1 MSFSSFDKAANGNF
15 MYLKKVDKMKKK
27 SIFFDRNALHK
38 NNNIVKNFRN
48 EKTYFLS
55 QKFND
60 ISNDNDVVKSCI
72 EKNKAF
78 IKERLK
84 EKTKIS
90 QLKSLRKDNN
100 IEPIK
105 IIVNNSKYE
114 IDAKKQKPKIKKVI
128 IDKIKNINKKKIECI
143 EKETIISIKIKLN
156 PLNIRKN
163 LQSNNK
169 NIIDRMYQTEKTGF
183 KYCLNNFD
191 RMSNNYLSIRKTLDI
206 FNTEEKKNI
215 NSNFGFNPNY
225 NNRKIKF
232 IELNNEKSK
241 SYSKYFLPSS
251 GYWLKSKE

>member
-1 MSFSSFDKAANGNF
+1 MSFSSFDKAENGNF

-55 QKFND
+55 QKFNN
-60 ISNDNDVVKSCI
+60 ISNDNDVVKSVI

-90 QLKSLRKDNN
+90 QLKSLRKENN

-128 IDKIKNINKKKIECI
+128 IDKIKNRNKKNIECI
-143 EKETIISIKIKLN
+143 EKETIISIKIK
-156 PLNIRKN
+156 
-163 LQSNNK
+163 NNK

>member
-55 QKFND
+55 QKFNN
-60 ISNDNDVVKSCI
+60 ISNDNDVVKSVI

-90 QLKSLRKDNN
+90 QLKSLRKENN

-206 FNTEEKKNI
+206 FNTEEKKK
-215 NSNFGFNPNY
+215 Y
-225 NNRKIKF
+225 KF
-232 IELNNEKSK
+232 Q
-241 SYSKYFLPSS
+241 F
-251 GYWLKSKE
+251 WF

>member
-27 SIFFDRNALHK
+27 SILFDRNALHK

-55 QKFND
+55 QKFNN
-60 ISNDNDVVKSCI
+60 ISNDNDVVKSVI

-105 IIVNNSKYE
+105 LIVNNSKYE

-128 IDKIKNINKKKIECI
+128 IDKIKNINKKK
-143 EKETIISIKIKLN
+143 N
-156 PLNIRKN
+156 
-163 LQSNNK
+163 
-169 NIIDRMYQTEKTGF
+169 RMY
-183 KYCLNNFD
+183 
-191 RMSNNYLSIRKTLDI
+191 
-206 FNTEEKKNI
+206 
-215 NSNFGFNPNY
+215 
-225 NNRKIKF
+225 
-232 IELNNEKSK
+232 
-241 SYSKYFLPSS
+241 
-251 GYWLKSKE
+251 